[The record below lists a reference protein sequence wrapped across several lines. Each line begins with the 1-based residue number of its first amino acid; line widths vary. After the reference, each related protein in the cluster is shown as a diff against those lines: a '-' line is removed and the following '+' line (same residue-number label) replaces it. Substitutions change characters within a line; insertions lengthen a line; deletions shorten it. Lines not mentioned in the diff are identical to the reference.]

1 MADAPQLRIEYLPID
16 ALVPYE
22 RNSKEHP
29 DAQVDQ
35 IAASIREFGDC
46 DPIGIW
52 HGPDGAA
59 HIVEGHGRVLALKRL
74 GATTA
79 PCVSLDHLTD
89 GQRRAYSH
97 VHNQTTLTSGL
108 DMGLVAVD
116 MAELDAF
123 DWGSFG
129 FERASETMAID
140 VDDLEDGS
148 AADITVSVLNHSFY
162 VARDEAEMLIEGFR
176 QYAEG
181 EGSTYGYLRG
191 LLDAS

>member
-1 MADAPQLRIEYLPID
+1 MDEDYLPID
-16 ALVPYE
+16 ELVPYE

-29 DAQVDQ
+29 DEQVDQ

-89 GQRRAYSH
+89 AQRRAYSH

-108 DMGLVAVD
+108 DMGLVAMD

-123 DWGSFG
+123 DWESLG
-129 FERASETMAID
+129 FESLEVPPEPETAPEVPVPEDPETRVRPGEVWRMGDHLLLCADATDPD
-140 VDDLEDGS
+140 VV
-148 AADITVSVLNHSFY
+148 AAVLG
-162 VARDEAEMLIEGFR
+162 VAGGGR
-176 QYAEG
+176 
-181 EGSTYGYLRG
+181 
-191 LLDAS
+191 